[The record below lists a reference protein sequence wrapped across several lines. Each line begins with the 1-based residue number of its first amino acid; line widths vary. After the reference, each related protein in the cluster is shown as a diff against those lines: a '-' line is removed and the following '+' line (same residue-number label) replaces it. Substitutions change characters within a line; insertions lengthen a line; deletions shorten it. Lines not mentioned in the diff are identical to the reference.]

1 MNLLKN
7 LAGGAKKREA
17 SGPLTGRTLD
27 LRPFTVRVE
36 ALIGEGGFA
45 TIYRAV
51 DTASHEVYAV
61 KHFRLSGDPEAERDV
76 QVGVPAGAGS
86 GSRGPAST
94 FAHNLHCP
102 SQPWVPS
109 CT

>member
-7 LAGGAKKREA
+7 LAGGGKKREA
-17 SGPLTGRTLD
+17 SGPLTGRTLS
-27 LRPFTVRVE
+27 LQPYTVRVE
-36 ALIGEGGFA
+36 ALVGEGGFA

-51 DTASHEVYAV
+51 DPASHEVYAV

-76 QVGVPAGAGS
+76 QVNWRRQLRRRRCLAHRRFALLLDFANAL
-86 GSRGPAST
+86 ASI
-94 FAHNLHCP
+94 
-102 SQPWVPS
+102 